1 MRAETKCIQ
10 AGYEPKN
17 GESRLMP
24 IVQSTTFKYDTSED
38 MGKLFDLEAS
48 GYFYTRL
55 QNPTNDYVAAKI
67 AALEGGTAAMLT
79 SSGQAATFFS
89 VFNLAGNGDHV
100 IASSTIYGGSFN
112 LFNVTMRRMGIDFT
126 FVDPDC
132 SDEELEKAFKPNT
145 KAVFGETI
153 ANPALIVF
161 DIERFAKAAHA
172 HGVPLIIDNT
182 FATPINCR
190 PFEWGADIVTHSTTK
205 YMDGHDATVGGVIVD
220 SGNFDWMAHADK
232 FPGLCTPDESYHG
245 ITYAEKFGKEGAFI
259 TKCTA
264 QLMRDLGS
272 IPSPMNCYMLN
283 LGLESL
289 AVRMERHV
297 SNAMKV
303 AQFLQDSD
311 KVEWVNYPGLPGN
324 KYYERAKKYM
334 PTGTCGVISFG
345 VKGGRKAAEEFMKH
359 LKIAMIATHVADA
372 HTCVL
377 HPASSTHRQMT
388 DEELLAGGVSPDLVR
403 LSVGIEN
410 VDDIIEDLEQ
420 ALGAI

>member
-1 MRAETKCIQ
+1 MREETKCIQ

-89 VFNLAGNGDHV
+89 VFNLAGQGDHV
-100 IASSTIYGGSFN
+100 VASSTIYGGSFN

-190 PFEWGADIVTHSTTK
+190 PIEWGADIVTHSTTK
-205 YMDGHDATVGGVIVD
+205 YMDGHDATVGGAIVD
-220 SGNFDWMAHADK
+220 SGNFDWMKHKDK

-289 AVRMERHV
+289 AVRMDRHV
-297 SNAMKV
+297 SNAQQV
-303 AQFLQDSD
+303 AEFLQASD

-334 PTGTCGVISFG
+334 PKGTCGVISFG

-359 LKIAMIATHVADA
+359 LKVAIIATHVADA
-372 HTCVL
+372 HTCIL

-388 DEELLAGGVSPDLVR
+388 DEELLAGGVAPDLVR

-410 VDDIIEDLEQ
+410 VNDIIEDLEQ

>member
-67 AALEGGTAAMLT
+67 AALEGGSAAMLT

-89 VFNLAGNGDHV
+89 VFNLAGQGDHV

-190 PFEWGADIVTHSTTK
+190 PIEWGADIVTHSTTK
-205 YMDGHDATVGGVIVD
+205 YMDGHDATVGGAIVD
-220 SGNFDWMAHADK
+220 SGKFDWMAHADK

-297 SNAMKV
+297 ANAQKV
-303 AQFLQDSD
+303 AEFLQASD
-311 KVEWVNYPGLPGN
+311 KIEWVNYPGLQGN
-324 KYYERAKKYM
+324 KYYDRAKKYM
-334 PTGTCGVISFG
+334 PNGTCGVISFG

-359 LKIAMIATHVADA
+359 LKVAMIATHVADA

-388 DEELLAGGVSPDLVR
+388 DEELLAGGVAPDLVR

-410 VDDIIEDLEQ
+410 VNDIIEDLEQ
-420 ALGAI
+420 ALKAI